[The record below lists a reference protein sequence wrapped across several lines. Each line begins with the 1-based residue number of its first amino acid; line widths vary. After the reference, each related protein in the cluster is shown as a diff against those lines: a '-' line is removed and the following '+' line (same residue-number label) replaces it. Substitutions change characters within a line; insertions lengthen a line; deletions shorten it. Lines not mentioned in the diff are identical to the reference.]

1 MNRSYLTRLT
11 WPCICLAL
19 SSAALFSWAQAP
31 FQRPDPELDLG
42 FDHQLHSAA
51 YYFAEGDL
59 KTASNAV
66 HRALSIV
73 PEDPQAEALR
83 KLIEEMNQQEQEQQ
97 QQEQD
102 QKSDSEEDPANQEK
116 SSQDQEQPQDKQE
129 QPPDTQDQDGDQE
142 QQQQQPQQPEAP
154 QPEPNPETQPEA
166 DNEAPAQG
174 QEQDRRM
181 TPEEAKILLDALRQV
196 DKMFP
201 LVPNEER
208 SYGNVFRDW

>member
-31 FQRPDPELDLG
+31 FQRPDPELDPG
-42 FDHQLHSAA
+42 FNHQLHSAA

-66 HRALSIV
+66 HRALNIV
-73 PEDPQAEALR
+73 PDDPQAEALR
-83 KLIEEMNQQEQEQQ
+83 RLIEEMDQQEQEQQ
-97 QQEQD
+97 QEQD
-102 QKSDSEEDPANQEK
+102 QESDAQEDTADQEQ
-116 SSQDQEQPQDKQE
+116 SSQDREKPQDEQE

-142 QQQQQPQQPEAP
+142 QQQPQQPEEP
-154 QPEPNPETQPEA
+154 QPEPNPEIQPQA
-166 DNEAPAQG
+166 GDEAPAQG